1 MSPAVA
7 EKNVGVAVW
16 DLVDNSD
23 LSEARP
29 EFAELLSAQIID
41 TLKQKGDYTVVE
53 RERLLLALEEL
64 GLGTTILVDSATRLR
79 LGRLVGA
86 KLMVF
91 GGYMIISNLMRL
103 DLRLVDVET
112 GVTLKAASQTA
123 AASDITAVLAVAR
136 AVTEKLL

>member
-1 MSPAVA
+1 VA
-7 EKNVGVAVW
+7 ERGVGVAVW
-16 DLVDNSD
+16 DLVDHSH

-29 EFAELLSAQIID
+29 ELAELLSTQIID
-41 TLKQKGDYTVVE
+41 TLKQKRDYTVVE

-64 GLGTTILVDSATRLR
+64 GLGTTLLVDSATRLR

-91 GGYMIISNLMRL
+91 GGYMIIRNLMRL

-112 GVTLKAASQTA
+112 GATLKAASQTA
-123 AASDITAVLAVAR
+123 TATDITAVLAVAR